1 MGGSADGAENSGM
14 NQSFFYLPILMSLAL
29 GLLLSLVASKAILP
43 WVPAIEI
50 GSHIDRIPIFS
61 GYSFRVRVNQN
72 YGNWWV
78 MSSLLVALTLVSFY
92 CILITFK
99 NRHSSALKFGDFH
112 LAGGAEIQGYTII
125 SAIIFIYILVDA
137 VTPFFLS
144 NPADPRLW
152 LSIGAGQYI
161 SYFVLLSLMLFLIS
175 AVYWH
180 NAIRKHQKLRG

>member
-1 MGGSADGAENSGM
+1 M
-14 NQSFFYLPILMSLAL
+14 
-29 GLLLSLVASKAILP
+29 ASKAILP
-43 WVPAIEI
+43 WVAATEI
-50 GSHIDRIPIFS
+50 GNHIDRMPIFS
-61 GYSFRVRVNQN
+61 GYSFRVRDNQN

-99 NRHSSALKFGDFH
+99 NRQISALKSGDFH
-112 LAGGAEIQGYTII
+112 LAGSAEIRGYTVILAII
-125 SAIIFIYILVDA
+125 SIYILVDA

-180 NAIRKHQKLRG
+180 SVIRKHQKLRG